1 MFDPPDRMTLDRL
14 SAETGYI
21 RDVLEKVYRLIAL
34 LAEVRRTPNLDGKLA
49 LKGGTALQSIHL
61 GFRRLSVDIDFNYVG
76 SLDVDGMERDRTALR
91 TALLR
96 LFDQQGYELD
106 DERAYHSEHSFVL
119 AYENNAGN
127 RDRIKFEIN
136 FSERLPALDLGFFE
150 LRHPFEALG
159 DVSVLSYR
167 REELF
172 ASKSR
177 ALVTRATPRDLFD
190 VSLIAS
196 GAASYDEELYRK
208 LLIFY
213 LCMTP
218 EDVRML
224 RTDRLSEVNERD
236 VKRFL
241 LPLLKKGGARPPLDE
256 MKEVARAHLDRMLT
270 FTEEERRFLDTF
282 YDEDRFDQGAL
293 FGDISVAPNLRDH
306 PVIIWRLEGHS
317 RPTS

>member
-1 MFDPPDRMTLDRL
+1 MFDAPDRRTLDRL
-14 SAETGYI
+14 SQETGYI
-21 RDVLEKVYRLIAL
+21 RDVLEKVYRLTAL
-34 LAEVRRTPNLDGKLA
+34 LAEVRRTPDVHGKLA

-61 GFRRLSVDIDFNYVG
+61 GFRRLSVDIDFNYVA
-76 SLDVDGMERDRTALR
+76 SLDREGMERDRADMR
-91 TALLR
+91 IALLR

-119 AYENNAGN
+119 AYLNSAGN

-136 FSERLPALDLGFFE
+136 FSERLPALGLDVYE
-150 LRHPFEALG
+150 LQHPFDALG

-167 REELF
+167 PEELF
-172 ASKSR
+172 ATKSR

-196 GAASYDEELYRK
+196 GTAAYDEDAYRK

-218 EDVRML
+218 EDLREA
-224 RTDRLSEVNERD
+224 RTDRISEVDERD

-241 LPLLKKGGARPPLDE
+241 LPLLRKGGEQPRLDE
-256 MKEVARAHLDRMLT
+256 MKEIAGAHLARMLA
-270 FTEEERRFLDTF
+270 FTPGERRFLDMF
-282 YDEDRFDQGAL
+282 YDEGRFDQRAL
-293 FGDISVAPNLRDH
+293 FGDLPVATNLADH
-306 PVIIWRLEGHS
+306 PSIVWRLRRS
-317 RPTS
+317 S

>member
-1 MFDPPDRMTLDRL
+1 MVFNAPDRMTLDRL

-34 LAEVRRTPNLDGKLA
+34 LGEVRRTPDLHGKVA

-61 GFRRLSVDIDFNYVG
+61 GFHRLSVDVDFNYVG
-76 SLDVDGMERDRTALR
+76 SLDKDGMERDRAEMR
-91 TALLR
+91 VALLR
-96 LFDQQGYELD
+96 LFDQQGYVLD
-106 DERAYHSEHSFVL
+106 DERAYHSEHSFVI
-119 AYENNAGN
+119 AYNNSAGN

-136 FSERLPALDLGFFE
+136 FSERLPALDLRVFE
-150 LRHPFEALG
+150 LQHPFEALG

-167 REELF
+167 PEELF
-172 ASKSR
+172 ASKTR

-196 GAASYDEELYRK
+196 GAASYDEVLYRK

-218 EDVRML
+218 EDVRMV
-224 RTDRLSEVNERD
+224 RTDRILKVDERD

-241 LPLLKKGGARPPLDE
+241 LPLLRKGGDRPRLEE
-256 MKEVARAHLDRMLT
+256 MKEMAMTHLDGMLD
-270 FTEEERRFLDTF
+270 FTPEELRFLDAF
-282 YDEDRFDQGAL
+282 YDEGRFDQEAL
-293 FGDISVAPNLRDH
+293 FGEIPVAPNLGEH
-306 PVIIWRLEGHS
+306 PVIVWRLKG
-317 RPTS
+317 R

>member
-1 MFDPPDRMTLDRL
+1 MFDAPDRMTLDRL

-21 RDVLEKVYRLIAL
+21 RDVLEKAYRLIAL
-34 LAEVRRTPNLDGKLA
+34 LAEVRRTPDLHGKIA

-61 GFRRLSVDIDFNYVG
+61 GFRRLSVDVDFNYVG
-76 SLDVDGMERDRTALR
+76 SLDKDGMERDRAKMR
-91 TALLR
+91 AALLR
-96 LFDQQGYELD
+96 LFGQQGYVLD
-106 DERAYHSEHSFVL
+106 DERAHHSEHSFIL
-119 AYENNAGN
+119 AYENSAGN

-136 FSERLPALDLGFFE
+136 FSERLPALDLDVFE
-150 LRHPFEALG
+150 LQHPFEALG

-167 REELF
+167 SEELF

-196 GAASYDEELYRK
+196 RATSYDEVLYRK

-218 EDVRML
+218 GDVREVRM
-224 RTDRLSEVNERD
+224 DRISKVDERD

-241 LPLLKKGGARPPLDE
+241 LPLLRKGGDTPRLEE
-256 MKEVARAHLDRMLT
+256 MKEGVRTHLDRMLT
-270 FTEEERRFLDTF
+270 FTSEEHRFLDTF
-282 YDEDRFDQGAL
+282 YNEGRFDQGAL
-293 FGDISVAPNLRDH
+293 FGDVPVAPNLGNH
-306 PVIIWRLEGHS
+306 PVIVWRLRG
-317 RPTS
+317 R

>member
-1 MFDPPDRMTLDRL
+1 MTLDRL

-34 LAEVRRTPNLDGKLA
+34 LGEVGRTPDLQGKIA

-61 GFRRLSVDIDFNYVG
+61 GFRRLSVDVDFNYVG
-76 SLDVDGMERDRTALR
+76 SLDKDVMERDRAEMR
-91 TALLR
+91 VALLR
-96 LFDQQGYELD
+96 LFDQQGYVLD
-106 DERAYHSEHSFVL
+106 DERAYHSEQSFVI
-119 AYENNAGN
+119 AYNNSAGN

-136 FSERLPALDLGFFE
+136 FSERLPALDLRVFE
-150 LRHPFEALG
+150 LQHPFEALG

-167 REELF
+167 PEELF
-172 ASKSR
+172 ASKTR

-196 GAASYDEELYRK
+196 GAASYDEVLYRK

-218 EDVRML
+218 EDVRMV
-224 RTDRLSEVNERD
+224 RTDRILKVDERD

-241 LPLLKKGGARPPLDE
+241 LPLLRKGGDRPRLEE
-256 MKEVARAHLDRMLT
+256 MKEMVRAHLDGMLD
-270 FTEEERRFLDTF
+270 FTPEELRFLDEF
-282 YDEDRFDQGAL
+282 YDEGRFDQGAL
-293 FGDISVAPNLRDH
+293 FGDIPVAPNLEEH
-306 PVIIWRLEGHS
+306 PVIVWRLKG
-317 RPTS
+317 R

>member
-1 MFDPPDRMTLDRL
+1 MVFNAPDRMTLDRL

-34 LAEVRRTPNLDGKLA
+34 LGEVGRTPDLQGKIA

-61 GFRRLSVDIDFNYVG
+61 GFRRLSVDVDFNYVG
-76 SLDVDGMERDRTALR
+76 SLDKDVMERDRAEMR
-91 TALLR
+91 VALLR
-96 LFDQQGYELD
+96 LFDQQGYVLD
-106 DERAYHSEHSFVL
+106 DERAYHSEQSFVI
-119 AYENNAGN
+119 AYNNSAGN

-136 FSERLPALDLGFFE
+136 FSERLPALDLRVFE
-150 LRHPFEALG
+150 LQHPFEALG

-167 REELF
+167 PEELF
-172 ASKSR
+172 ASKTR

-196 GAASYDEELYRK
+196 GAASYDEVLYRK

-218 EDVRML
+218 EDVRMV
-224 RTDRLSEVNERD
+224 RTDRILKVDERD

-241 LPLLKKGGARPPLDE
+241 LPLLRKGGDRPRLEE
-256 MKEVARAHLDRMLT
+256 MKEMAMTHLDGMLD
-270 FTEEERRFLDTF
+270 FTPEELRFLDAF
-282 YDEDRFDQGAL
+282 YDEGRFDQEAL
-293 FGDISVAPNLRDH
+293 FGEIPVAPNLGEH
-306 PVIIWRLEGHS
+306 PVIVWRLKG
-317 RPTS
+317 R

>member
-1 MFDPPDRMTLDRL
+1 MFDAPDRTTLDRL
-14 SAETGYI
+14 SRETGYL

-34 LAEVRRTPNLDGKLA
+34 LAEVRRTPDLHGKLA
-49 LKGGTALQSIHL
+49 LKGGTAVQSIHL

-76 SLDVDGMERDRTALR
+76 SLDRDGMERDRAGMR
-91 TALLR
+91 MALLR

-106 DERAYHSEHSFVL
+106 DERAHHSEHSFIV
-119 AYENNAGN
+119 AYENSAGN

-136 FSERLPALDLGFFE
+136 FSERLPALDLDVND
-150 LRHPFEALG
+150 LQHPFDALG
-159 DVSVLSYR
+159 EVSVLTYR
-167 REELF
+167 PEELF

-196 GAASYDEELYRK
+196 GAASYDEALYRK

-218 EDVRML
+218 EDVREV
-224 RTDRLSEVNERD
+224 RADRLSEVDERD

-241 LPLLKKGGARPPLDE
+241 LPLLRKGGDRPPLDE
-256 MKEVARAHLDRMLT
+256 MKGMVKAHLERMLT
-270 FTEEERRFLDTF
+270 FTEEERRFLDMF
-282 YDEDRFDQGAL
+282 YDEGRFDQGAL
-293 FGDISVAPNLRDH
+293 FGDLPVAPNLGDH
-306 PVIIWRLEGHS
+306 PVIIWRLKG
-317 RPTS
+317 R

>member
-1 MFDPPDRMTLDRL
+1 MVFNAPDRMTLDRL

-34 LAEVRRTPNLDGKLA
+34 LGEVRRTPDLHGKVA

-61 GFRRLSVDIDFNYVG
+61 GFRRLSVDVDFNYVG
-76 SLDVDGMERDRTALR
+76 SLDKDGMERDRAEMR
-91 TALLR
+91 VALLR
-96 LFDQQGYELD
+96 LFDQQGYVLD
-106 DERAYHSEHSFVL
+106 DERAYHSEHSFVI
-119 AYENNAGN
+119 AYNNSAGN

-136 FSERLPALDLGFFE
+136 FSERLPALDLRVFE
-150 LRHPFEALG
+150 LQHPFEALG

-167 REELF
+167 PEELF
-172 ASKSR
+172 ASKTR

-196 GAASYDEELYRK
+196 GAASYDEEIYRK

-218 EDVRML
+218 EDVRMV
-224 RTDRLSEVNERD
+224 RTDRILKVDERD

-241 LPLLKKGGARPPLDE
+241 LPLLSKGGDRPRLEE
-256 MKEVARAHLDRMLT
+256 MKEMARTHLDGMLD
-270 FTEEERRFLDTF
+270 FTPEELRFLDAF
-282 YDEDRFDQGAL
+282 YEEGRFDQGAL
-293 FGDISVAPNLRDH
+293 FDDIPVAPNLGEH
-306 PVIIWRLEGHS
+306 PVIVWRLKG
-317 RPTS
+317 R